1 MAERLTPA
9 LLGLALSAALPA
21 LAQTATLSDPTRP
34 PNASMAGAAGAA
46 SDPATPAGPRL
57 QSVLISPDR
66 KLAIIDGETVA
77 LGGSVGGATLVQI
90 TETGVTLRR
99 GAEVTRLELYPG
111 VVLHAGRAGG
121 DKNKEGK
128 P

>member
-9 LLGLALSAALPA
+9 LLGLALIAVLPV
-21 LAQTATLSDPTRP
+21 LAQTTGLSDPTRP
-34 PNASMAGAAGAA
+34 PNASTIAAAAGAPDA
-46 SDPATPAGPRL
+46 AAGPRL

-66 KLAIIDGETVA
+66 KLAIIDGQTVA
-77 LGGSVGGATLVQI
+77 LGGSVGDATLVQI
-90 TETGVTLRR
+90 SETGVTLKR
-99 GAEVTRLELYPG
+99 GAELTRLELYPG
-111 VVLHAGRAGG
+111 VVRHAGRAAD

>member
-1 MAERLTPA
+1 MV
-9 LLGLALSAALPA
+9 
-21 LAQTATLSDPTRP
+21 
-34 PNASMAGAAGAA
+34 AA
-46 SDPATPAGPRL
+46 SGGADDGAPAGPRL

-77 LGGSVGGATLVQI
+77 LGGTVGDATLVQI
-90 TETGVTLRR
+90 TETGVTLKR
-99 GAEVTRLELYPG
+99 GAQVTRLELYPG
-111 VVLHAGRAGG
+111 VVCHAGRAAA

>member
-9 LLGLALSAALPA
+9 LLGLALAAALPA
-21 LAQTATLSDPTRP
+21 LAQTAGLTDPTRP
-34 PNASMAGAAGAA
+34 PNASTIAA
-46 SDPATPAGPRL
+46 SSGASDAAAAGPRL
-57 QSVLISPDR
+57 QSVLLSPDR

-90 TETGVTLRR
+90 SETGVTLKR
-99 GAEVTRLELYPG
+99 GAQVTRLELYPG
-111 VVLHAGRAGG
+111 VVRHAGRAAA